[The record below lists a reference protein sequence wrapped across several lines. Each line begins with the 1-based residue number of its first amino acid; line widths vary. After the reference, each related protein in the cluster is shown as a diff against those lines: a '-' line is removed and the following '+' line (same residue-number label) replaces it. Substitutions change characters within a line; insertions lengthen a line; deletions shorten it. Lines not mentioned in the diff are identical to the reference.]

1 MAGKSQWQYEIK
13 TNVENVIKQ
22 VQELQGRV
30 NTLENGKHKIDI
42 GIDSSKLEK
51 VISNLDKMLVSLG
64 KGTNDFKEFEN
75 LSKQLNNI
83 ISEVQSLNKAFN
95 GVNDSGI
102 NELLSSIKNIDKSL
116 SSLNEHITSVNKN
129 FGNIGKNAND
139 NVGQINSVKKATEEL
154 ANATKNLGNAKKNL
168 DNVTFNPNTE
178 GFDKII
184 QKLRIAEEKAKQI
197 SKITKSSIWS
207 DSQGKYLE
215 SYNIKYKNGTSE
227 IRGESS
233 NKSGIN
239 VLRANEVA
247 YNAKAAEQE
256 AKAFNKA
263 WEEANKVNNALNET
277 KQTLSS
283 LSKMPELG
291 KQFSD
296 MKDNVYKLNK
306 EVSSGNMSVS
316 EYTSAVKKLTSEYS
330 NLVKIQQ
337 NRDVNTYKQNA
348 KAAEQEA
355 KAFNKAWEEANKV
368 NNALNETKQT
378 LSSLSKM
385 PELGKQFS
393 DMKDN
398 VYKLNKEVSS
408 GNMSVSEYTSAV
420 KKLTSE
426 YSNLVK
432 IQQNRDVKTYEQ
444 NAKAAEQEA
453 KAVAELN
460 SYVNKTN
467 VKFDGMSKSGSST
480 YVAQIQKIS
489 QALQELKTIQSNV
502 GKTKNISEVQDKVK
516 ELQKTIQQSFD
527 AIGNI
532 SKSSK
537 GASSISIGKEIDK
550 ISKYLKDNTRL
561 SKQAR
566 NSLESYLRLLSSGDP
581 SVNIERIHNEF
592 LKVAAAERKAGRE
605 GKSFFDIFKNKTL
618 YGFANQL
625 AMYYLS
631 FYDFVR
637 YARNAITTIVE
648 LDDALVDLKK
658 TAKMSSNDFE
668 EFYLQSNDVA
678 KQMGVSTQAIIDQA
692 SSWSRLGYSTK
703 QAASEM
709 SQLSSQF
716 ASISP
721 GMDTE
726 QAQSGLVSVMKA
738 DVYCLYVQKCA

>member
-22 VQELQGRV
+22 VQELQGKV

-102 NELLSSIKNIDKSL
+102 NELLSSINSIDKSL

-197 SKITKSSIWS
+197 SKITKSSVWS

-227 IRGESS
+227 IRGEKS
-233 NKSGIN
+233 NKSGSN

-306 EVSSGNMSVS
+306 EVSSGNRSVS

-337 NRDVNTYKQNA
+337 NRDVNTYKQN
-348 KAAEQEA
+348 
-355 KAFNKAWEEANKV
+355 V
-368 NNALNETKQT
+368 
-378 LSSLSKM
+378 
-385 PELGKQFS
+385 
-393 DMKDN
+393 
-398 VYKLNKEVSS
+398 
-408 GNMSVSEYTSAV
+408 
-420 KKLTSE
+420 
-426 YSNLVK
+426 
-432 IQQNRDVKTYEQ
+432 
-444 NAKAAEQEA
+444 KAAEQEA

-537 GASSISIGKEIDK
+537 GASSISISKEIDK

-678 KQMGVSTQAIIDQA
+678 KQMGVSTQEIINQA
-692 SSWSRLGYSTK
+692 SAWSRLGYSTK

>member
-1 MAGKSQWQYEIK
+1 MAGRLQWQYEIK

-22 VQELQGRV
+22 VQELQGKV

-139 NVGQINSVKKATEEL
+139 NVGQINSAKKATEEL

-227 IRGESS
+227 IRGEKS
-233 NKSGIN
+233 NKSGSN

-306 EVSSGNMSVS
+306 EVSSGNKSVS

-355 KAFNKAWEEANKV
+355 KA
-368 NNALNETKQT
+368 
-378 LSSLSKM
+378 
-385 PELGKQFS
+385 
-393 DMKDN
+393 
-398 VYKLNKEVSS
+398 
-408 GNMSVSEYTSAV
+408 
-420 KKLTSE
+420 
-426 YSNLVK
+426 
-432 IQQNRDVKTYEQ
+432 
-444 NAKAAEQEA
+444 
-453 KAVAELN
+453 VADLN

-678 KQMGVSTQAIIDQA
+678 KQMGVSTQEIINQA
-692 SSWSRLGYSTK
+692 SAWSRLGYSTK

-738 DVYCLYVQKCA
+738 WDIDPENVKADVMDKINTLGKIIAQTYSNVWCCIFATQKMTISVKN